1 MGPILIHKQMGRR
14 LIIGSWQP
22 DKRNVDV
29 LFQTLLLEA
38 PMIHICFVQQLE
50 SGLLLHLLKAQQG
63 VKSIL

>member
-1 MGPILIHKQMGRR
+1 MGPILIHKQMGRG
-14 LIIGSWQP
+14 LIMGSWQP

-29 LFQTLLLEA
+29 FISDAATGA

-50 SGLLLHLLKAQQG
+50 NVLLLHLLKAPRG